1 MNKKKISK
9 ENKNSEL
16 KKEEEN
22 KEEVKEENKK
32 IESKKKENKE
42 NNFDNFNISKKKYEH
57 KIKIENKKKEEEK
70 EEELNILK
78 DNIPI
83 NEHSS
88 EHKILSKEEIEK
100 ENEENGNNNILEES
114 FKKLSDRNLNPNLTF
129 QSQNNKD
136 EIMIEIKPIENYLR
150 EKMKKM
156 KQKCLLNT
164 INLSLQDSFNN
175 IREKILNQKLKVLST
190 SRSFDNILENNN
202 DVEEEKLLKN
212 PLNLKILNNL
222 IKQEKEIKNELY
234 KLINNEYVIK
244 NESMFNLT
252 NPNNN
257 IDKIN
262 LNLKLNKIN
271 ETKENLKNRLIELEK
286 QISNIIFVESKNEGL
301 LQKEIKINV
310 RNFLDNYEFNQEIFN
325 QKIIKLQEESKLR
338 REKMERDIEE
348 KITKKKKELKN
359 KELEEEYKKQK
370 LLEKLRNDEK
380 NNIQQRFNLNNQKS
394 LKLKIHLHDK
404 IQNSNYSY
412 QEKEKKYIENE
423 EKLIKLEN
431 IKRKNIMKHINLKE
445 FSNFRKEFEQ
455 NKIKVEEEQNNKFK
469 QLKELWNERSKLIP
483 NYISPFLE
491 KYKEEF
497 ENKINYEKKKSEKF
511 IQLKNIKLDYSKNK
525 IPKVKKAIKSP
536 LKEKEFDVLSK
547 SKDYS
552 KNIRLKI
559 RNKKIKEENSKRNKI
574 TLNNSS
580 NNTKRIKNENIIEN
594 NKREDYLTKMR
605 LQRNKSSSFF
615 DNVNSMFKKNS
626 IKKILDS
633 EIDFHQKLNAM
644 NSKLNSLDEQAKQ
657 KEKLLRFNGGVKS
670 NPDLGNEICALY
682 LNSINTKLNIIENF
696 ENN

>member
-32 IESKKKENKE
+32 IESKKKDNKE

-57 KIKIENKKKEEEK
+57 KIKIEKKKKEEK

-114 FKKLSDRNLNPNLTF
+114 FKKLSDRNLNQNLTF

-190 SRSFDNILENNN
+190 SRSLDNILENNN

-286 QISNIIFVESKNEGL
+286 QISNIIFIESKNEGL

-325 QKIIKLQEESKLR
+325 KKIIKLQEESKLR
-338 REKMERDIEE
+338 REKMERDVEE

-380 NNIQQRFNLNNQKS
+380 NNIQQRFNINNQKS

-404 IQNSNYSY
+404 IQNINYSY

-469 QLKELWNERSKLIP
+469 HLKELWNERSKLIP

-491 KYKEEF
+491 KYKEEY

>member
-1 MNKKKISK
+1 
-9 ENKNSEL
+9 
-16 KKEEEN
+16 
-22 KEEVKEENKK
+22 
-32 IESKKKENKE
+32 
-42 NNFDNFNISKKKYEH
+42 
-57 KIKIENKKKEEEK
+57 
-70 EEELNILK
+70 
-78 DNIPI
+78 
-83 NEHSS
+83 
-88 EHKILSKEEIEK
+88 
-100 ENEENGNNNILEES
+100 
-114 FKKLSDRNLNPNLTF
+114 
-129 QSQNNKD
+129 
-136 EIMIEIKPIENYLR
+136 MIEIKPIENYLR

-190 SRSFDNILENNN
+190 SRSLDNILENNN

-286 QISNIIFVESKNEGL
+286 QISNIIFIESKNEGL

-325 QKIIKLQEESKLR
+325 KKIIKLQEESKLR
-338 REKMERDIEE
+338 REKMERDVEE

-380 NNIQQRFNLNNQKS
+380 NNIQQRFNINNQKS

-404 IQNSNYSY
+404 IQNINYSY

-469 QLKELWNERSKLIP
+469 HLKELWNERSKLIP

-491 KYKEEF
+491 KYKEEY

>member
-22 KEEVKEENKK
+22 KEQVKEENKK

-57 KIKIENKKKEEEK
+57 KIKIENKKKEEK

-114 FKKLSDRNLNPNLTF
+114 FKKLSDRNLNQNLTF

-190 SRSFDNILENNN
+190 SRSLDNILENNN
-202 DVEEEKLLKN
+202 DIEEEKLLKN

-301 LQKEIKINV
+301 LQKEIKINM

-431 IKRKNIMKHINLKE
+431 IKRKNVMKHINLKE

-491 KYKEEF
+491 KYKEEY

-536 LKEKEFDVLSK
+536 LKEKEFDILSK

-559 RNKKIKEENSKRNKI
+559 RNKKIKEENSKRNKN

-626 IKKILDS
+626 IKKFLNS

>member
-32 IESKKKENKE
+32 IESKKKDNKE

-57 KIKIENKKKEEEK
+57 KIKIEKKKKEEK

-100 ENEENGNNNILEES
+100 ENEENENNNILEES
-114 FKKLSDRNLNPNLTF
+114 FKKLSDRNLNQNLTF

-190 SRSFDNILENNN
+190 SRSLDNILENNN

-286 QISNIIFVESKNEGL
+286 QISNIIFIESKNEGL

-325 QKIIKLQEESKLR
+325 KKIIKLQEESKLR
-338 REKMERDIEE
+338 REKMERDVEE

-380 NNIQQRFNLNNQKS
+380 NNIQQRFNINNQKS

-404 IQNSNYSY
+404 IQNINYSY

-469 QLKELWNERSKLIP
+469 HLKELWNERSKLIP

-491 KYKEEF
+491 KYKEEY

-580 NNTKRIKNENIIEN
+580 NNTKRIKNEGVIEN

-626 IKKILDS
+626 IKKILNS

>member
-22 KEEVKEENKK
+22 KEQVKEENKK

-57 KIKIENKKKEEEK
+57 KIKIENKKKEEK

-114 FKKLSDRNLNPNLTF
+114 FKKLSDRNLNQNLTF

-190 SRSFDNILENNN
+190 SRSLDNILENNN
-202 DVEEEKLLKN
+202 DIEEEKLLKN

-301 LQKEIKINV
+301 LQKEIKINM

-325 QKIIKLQEESKLR
+325 KKIIKLQEESKLR
-338 REKMERDIEE
+338 REKMERDVEE
-348 KITKKKKELKN
+348 KITKKKK
-359 KELEEEYKKQK
+359 
-370 LLEKLRNDEK
+370 
-380 NNIQQRFNLNNQKS
+380 S
-394 LKLKIHLHDK
+394 
-404 IQNSNYSY
+404 
-412 QEKEKKYIENE
+412 
-423 EKLIKLEN
+423 
-431 IKRKNIMKHINLKE
+431 
-445 FSNFRKEFEQ
+445 
-455 NKIKVEEEQNNKFK
+455 
-469 QLKELWNERSKLIP
+469 
-483 NYISPFLE
+483 
-491 KYKEEF
+491 
-497 ENKINYEKKKSEKF
+497 
-511 IQLKNIKLDYSKNK
+511 
-525 IPKVKKAIKSP
+525 
-536 LKEKEFDVLSK
+536 
-547 SKDYS
+547 
-552 KNIRLKI
+552 
-559 RNKKIKEENSKRNKI
+559 
-574 TLNNSS
+574 
-580 NNTKRIKNENIIEN
+580 
-594 NKREDYLTKMR
+594 
-605 LQRNKSSSFF
+605 
-615 DNVNSMFKKNS
+615 
-626 IKKILDS
+626 
-633 EIDFHQKLNAM
+633 
-644 NSKLNSLDEQAKQ
+644 
-657 KEKLLRFNGGVKS
+657 
-670 NPDLGNEICALY
+670 
-682 LNSINTKLNIIENF
+682 
-696 ENN
+696 

>member
-16 KKEEEN
+16 KKEEKN

-32 IESKKKENKE
+32 IENKKKENKE

-222 IKQEKEIKNELY
+222 IQQEKEIKNELY

-286 QISNIIFVESKNEGL
+286 QISNIIFIESKNEGL
-301 LQKEIKINV
+301 LQKEIKINM

-325 QKIIKLQEESKLR
+325 KKIIKLQEESKLR

-348 KITKKKKELKN
+348 KITKKKKN
-359 KELEEEYKKQK
+359 
-370 LLEKLRNDEK
+370 
-380 NNIQQRFNLNNQKS
+380 
-394 LKLKIHLHDK
+394 
-404 IQNSNYSY
+404 
-412 QEKEKKYIENE
+412 
-423 EKLIKLEN
+423 
-431 IKRKNIMKHINLKE
+431 
-445 FSNFRKEFEQ
+445 
-455 NKIKVEEEQNNKFK
+455 
-469 QLKELWNERSKLIP
+469 
-483 NYISPFLE
+483 
-491 KYKEEF
+491 
-497 ENKINYEKKKSEKF
+497 
-511 IQLKNIKLDYSKNK
+511 
-525 IPKVKKAIKSP
+525 
-536 LKEKEFDVLSK
+536 
-547 SKDYS
+547 
-552 KNIRLKI
+552 
-559 RNKKIKEENSKRNKI
+559 
-574 TLNNSS
+574 
-580 NNTKRIKNENIIEN
+580 
-594 NKREDYLTKMR
+594 
-605 LQRNKSSSFF
+605 
-615 DNVNSMFKKNS
+615 
-626 IKKILDS
+626 
-633 EIDFHQKLNAM
+633 
-644 NSKLNSLDEQAKQ
+644 
-657 KEKLLRFNGGVKS
+657 
-670 NPDLGNEICALY
+670 
-682 LNSINTKLNIIENF
+682 
-696 ENN
+696 

>member
-16 KKEEEN
+16 KKEEKN

-32 IESKKKENKE
+32 IENKKKENKE

-222 IKQEKEIKNELY
+222 IQQEKEIKNELY

-286 QISNIIFVESKNEGL
+286 QISNIIFIESKNEGL
-301 LQKEIKINV
+301 LQKEIKINM

-325 QKIIKLQEESKLR
+325 KKIIKLQEESKLR

-626 IKKILDS
+626 IKKILNS

>member
-32 IESKKKENKE
+32 IESKKKDNKE

-57 KIKIENKKKEEEK
+57 KIKIEKKKKEEK

-114 FKKLSDRNLNPNLTF
+114 FKKLSDRNLNQNLTF

-190 SRSFDNILENNN
+190 SRSLDNILENNN
-202 DVEEEKLLKN
+202 DIEEEKLLKN

-301 LQKEIKINV
+301 LQKEIKINM

-325 QKIIKLQEESKLR
+325 KKIIKLQEESKLR

-380 NNIQQRFNLNNQKS
+380 NNIQQRFNINNQKS

-431 IKRKNIMKHINLKE
+431 IKRKNVMKHINLKE

-469 QLKELWNERSKLIP
+469 HLKELWNERSKLIP

-491 KYKEEF
+491 KYKEEY

-559 RNKKIKEENSKRNKI
+559 RNKKIKEENSKRNKF

>member
-22 KEEVKEENKK
+22 KEQVKEENKK
-32 IESKKKENKE
+32 IESKKKDNKE
-42 NNFDNFNISKKKYEH
+42 NNFDNFNISKKKYEQ
-57 KIKIENKKKEEEK
+57 KIKIEKKKKEKK

-114 FKKLSDRNLNPNLTF
+114 FKKLSDRNLNQNLTF

-190 SRSFDNILENNN
+190 SRSLDNILENNN

-325 QKIIKLQEESKLR
+325 KKIIKLQEESKLR

-348 KITKKKKELKN
+348 KITKKKKEIKN

-380 NNIQQRFNLNNQKS
+380 NNIQQRFNINNQKS

-404 IQNSNYSY
+404 IQNINYSY

-431 IKRKNIMKHINLKE
+431 IKRKNVMKHINLKE

-469 QLKELWNERSKLIP
+469 HLKELWNERSKLIP

-491 KYKEEF
+491 KYKEEY

-580 NNTKRIKNENIIEN
+580 NNTKRIKNEGVIEN

-657 KEKLLRFNGGVKS
+657 KENLLRFNGGVKS

>member
-22 KEEVKEENKK
+22 KEQVKEENKK

-57 KIKIENKKKEEEK
+57 KIKIENKKKEEK

-114 FKKLSDRNLNPNLTF
+114 FKKLSDRNLNQNLTF

-190 SRSFDNILENNN
+190 SRSLDNILENNN

-301 LQKEIKINV
+301 LQKEIKINM

-325 QKIIKLQEESKLR
+325 KKIIKLQEESKLR

-431 IKRKNIMKHINLKE
+431 IKRKNVMKHINLKE

-491 KYKEEF
+491 KYKEEY

-536 LKEKEFDVLSK
+536 LKEKEFDILSK

-559 RNKKIKEENSKRNKI
+559 RNKKIKEENSKRNKN

-580 NNTKRIKNENIIEN
+580 NNTKRIKNEGVIEN

-626 IKKILDS
+626 IKKFLNS
-633 EIDFHQKLNAM
+633 ELDFHQKLNAM